1 MTQSWPW
8 GSQIVVLK
16 TKVTCMVLRFTWR
29 RDLVLHVIW
38 IILTYVINFLHF
50 FQCLMSFFS
59 MAHRSLSSLC
69 NFLCSFIKH
78 REGFLDQSLFNIF
91 VFGDMG
97 GPSERWSTY
106 YSGTDTS
113 GELYNFSIL
122 SDLTKIINYPTCIT
136 NGEAH
141 SPAF

>member
-1 MTQSWPW
+1 MGQPNSSFKNKSHLHGLAIYVKEGPCFACDLNNSYLRYQFASFLSVSYVFFFN
-8 GSQIVVLK
+8 GSLIS
-16 TKVTCMVLRFTWR
+16 
-29 RDLVLHVIW
+29 I
-38 IILTYVINFLHF
+38 F
-50 FQCLMSFFS
+50 FVQF
-59 MAHRSLSSLC
+59 
-69 NFLCSFIKH
+69 FLCSFIKH

-91 VFGDMG
+91 VFGDVG
-97 GPSERWSTY
+97 GPLERWSTY

-122 SDLTKIINYPTCIT
+122 SGLTKIINYPTCIT